1 MIASATDTALLVPE
15 GTRLVHI
22 GPFKT
27 GTTSLQAAFHTG
39 RAAMHQQGVHYTG
52 PNAQPVG
59 PVMAATGRAHVMHGQ
74 PPPIKAWRRLVRE
87 VEEAPEPRVVVSSEF
102 FSDAPPEAI
111 RRIVDDLDPSR
122 VHVVVTLRP
131 LARIIPSQWQQFV
144 QGGKGIGFDDWL
156 RTTFDGPADGSQLFW
171 QRHRHDQLI
180 ARWAEVVGRE
190 HLTVV
195 VVDDRD
201 HAMVLRAFERLLGLR
216 EGTLVTPPD
225 RSNRSLSRP
234 EVEAVRAFNNLA
246 RDEGIGRPLM
256 AKVMRY
262 GSTQY
267 MKLRDPA
274 PEEAKVELP
283 GWAADRATEV
293 AKEMVGTIAGLGV
306 RIVGDLDSLVQPP
319 GPSAGGRS
327 GSTSVTP
334 DVAASMIVG
343 VVLASGLAR
352 GEGAPTDQRALR
364 VVSTAK
370 IWAIFLRRVRVAA
383 RFRRESL
390 IRRLRPRPRARRG

>member
-1 MIASATDTALLVPE
+1 MIAPATDAALLIPE

-27 GTTSLQAAFHTG
+27 GTTSLQAAFHAG
-39 RAAMHQQGVHYTG
+39 RAAMHEQGVHYTG

-59 PVMAATGRAHVMHGQ
+59 PVMAATGRAHVMFGE

-87 VEEAPEPRVVVSSEF
+87 IEEAPEPRVVVSSEF
-102 FSDAPPEAI
+102 FSDAPSEAI

-144 QGGKGIGFDDWL
+144 QGGLVTGFDDWL
-156 RTTFDGPADGSQLFW
+156 RTTLDVPADGSQPLFW

-180 ARWAEVVGRE
+180 ARWAEVVGTE
-190 HLTVV
+190 NLTVV

-201 HAMVLRAFERLLGLR
+201 HAMVLRVFERLIGLR

-234 EVEAVRAFNNLA
+234 EVEAVRAFNTLA

-262 GSTQY
+262 GSTTY

-274 PEEAKVELP
+274 TEEAKVELP
-283 GWAADRATEV
+283 GWAADRATDV
-293 AKEMVGTIAGLGV
+293 AREMVGAISGLGV
-306 RIVGDLDSLVQPP
+306 RIVGDLDSLVQPS
-319 GPSAGGRS
+319 GSSAGRRS
-327 GSTSVTP
+327 GSTSITP
-334 DVAASMIVG
+334 EVAASMIVG

-352 GEGAPTDQRALR
+352 GTATDPRALR

-370 IWAIFLRRVRVAA
+370 IWAIFLRRVRVAV
-383 RFRRESL
+383 RSRRESL
-390 IRRLRPRPRARRG
+390 LRRLRPRPR